1 MLFDHDDTGTR
12 LQSRDHS
19 PAFRRVGEF
28 QKSIVHRPFRA
39 LRRSINRSSRVIRL
53 IYPTGSHQ
61 QDTRAHLQGVS
72 SKSWETRQCLPTRRL
87 LSRQP
92 SSSAPPRRLSQL
104 IPVKTTR
111 IMIDLWSQAAR
122 QAPPTATPRR
132 RPAGIIPRT
141 SKIRAARSASE
152 SQAAKR
158 TPGATP
164 PGVFQRHCAPVR
176 LSRRARGPAK
186 PRGIAGCRC
195 GLGLHFMATNGAI
208 PPRQLPA
215 HEPRELAGTRG
226 FAQGGEGDFLDL
238 SKKPRKQ
245 TKPRRGMHCI

>member
-1 MLFDHDDTGTR
+1 MILAQDSNPGTTV
-12 LQSRDHS
+12 LPSAGWVNSRS
-19 PAFRRVGEF
+19 PL
-28 QKSIVHRPFRA
+28 SIDFRA

-61 QDTRAHLQGVS
+61 QDTRAHRQGVS

-111 IMIDLWSQAAR
+111 TMIDLWSQAAR
-122 QAPPTATPRR
+122 RAPPTATPLR

-176 LSRRARGPAK
+176 LSGERGGRQNPGAS
-186 PRGIAGCRC
+186 RGAVV
-195 GLGLHFMATNGAI
+195 GLVCLSWLQTGQYHRDSFLLTN
-208 PPRQLPA
+208 
-215 HEPRELAGTRG
+215 RELTGTRG

-238 SKKPRKQ
+238 STKPRKQ